1 MFLLQVAAPQGIRP
15 GAFNPAVIHE
25 KVVGEL
31 AKVKQIGE
39 QIGNTSLAIGK
50 LPDKTQR
57 KQLEVQAGSV
67 FNISGKASELVEIS
81 KQLRHALKAASK
93 ELDKNTKAVF
103 GAKADILQAIGE
115 LEVDIASGKY
125 SVDAA
130 FARSKRADKVIRA
143 TLQIAES
150 GGLEDKKVALE
161 NIQSLKEFQNV
172 PTVALALAK
181 NAPRIA
187 KLETATQNPAL
198 LPFLTAASLGGKQA
212 GSGPAGGGLP
222 PDLAAALGGKGKKA
236 LAA

>member
-1 MFLLQVAAPQGIRP
+1 MFLLLQPTQGIQP
-15 GAFNPAVIHE
+15 GAFNPTVIHE

-39 QIGNTSLAIGK
+39 QIGNASLAINK
-50 LPDKTQR
+50 LPDKAQR

-81 KQLRHALKAASK
+81 KQLRLALKAASK
-93 ELDKNTKAVF
+93 DLDKNTKAVF

-115 LEVDIASGKY
+115 LEVDIAHGKY

-130 FARSKRADKVIRA
+130 FGRSKRADKIIRA
-143 TLQIAES
+143 TIQIAES
-150 GGLEDKKVALE
+150 GGLDDKRVALE

-172 PTVALALAK
+172 PVVALALAK

-198 LPFLTAASLGGKQA
+198 LPFLTAAAAGGKYA
-212 GSGPAGGGLP
+212 GSKASAGGGLP
-222 PDLAAALGGKGKKA
+222 PELAALAGKGKGR
-236 LAA
+236 AAA